1 MTANNLLDDLGGMLL
16 AGTIEVVD
24 LTCILGPDTPIFQ
37 KSTDP
42 AKAAPKIEINKISEY
57 DADGP
62 FFAWNWMVLSEHS
75 GTHFVAPHH
84 WTTGKDHTDGYTD
97 GIPEQN
103 FVAPMN
109 VIDCSDQ
116 VAKNPDYL
124 LSEKAVKIWEREH
137 GEIHQGDWVV
147 MRSDWDRYSN
157 DPANFLN
164 ISETGAHFPSPSV
177 DCIEYILSK
186 GAVGWGSQCG
196 STDAGQANKMTPQF
210 PAHSLMHRSN
220 RYGLAGLVNL
230 DKLPAKG
237 AILIAAPLKIENGTG
252 SPVRALALIPKG

>member
-1 MTANNLLDDLGGMLL
+1 
-16 AGTIEVVD
+16 
-24 LTCILGPDTPIFQ
+24 
-37 KSTDP
+37 
-42 AKAAPKIEINKISEY
+42 
-57 DADGP
+57 
-62 FFAWNWMVLSEHS
+62 
-75 GTHFVAPHH
+75 
-84 WTTGKDHTDGYTD
+84 
-97 GIPEQN
+97 
-103 FVAPMN
+103 
-109 VIDCSDQ
+109 
-116 VAKNPDYL
+116 
-124 LSEKAVKIWEREH
+124 
-137 GEIHQGDWVV
+137 